1 MKKLLLYFLD
11 EIQLLDEED
20 HAEKFIEYLI
30 SPVITG
36 IKPAS
41 TINLKHCKRKLH
53 DYWNE
58 NGYKILHKH
67 KLNSMVFKESKDNRI
82 LLIYDKNNLYQHL
95 NSDNNFKFLS
105 EFGYKNINQ
114 LESCL
119 EHLKDRG
126 KMAGF
131 PHESGIFLGIPCED
145 VIGFINGDEC
155 LYSGYWKVYTNEY
168 RHNEIFDLYNKSK
181 KLYIFNTLQ
190 NKEDNI
196 KDLYAGDR
204 RRLYKYDN

>member
-1 MKKLLLYFLD
+1 MNNLLLYFLD
-11 EIQLLDEED
+11 ELQSLDEKD

-41 TINLKHCKRKLH
+41 TINLKHCKRKLYT
-53 DYWNE
+53 YWNE
-58 NGYKILHKH
+58 NGYKILLRY
-67 KLNSMVFKESKDNRI
+67 KLESMILKESKDNVI
-82 LLIYDKNNLYQHL
+82 LLVYDKKNLYQHL
-95 NSDNNFKFLS
+95 NLDNNYKFLS
-105 EFGYKNINQ
+105 EFGYKDFNKLGN
-114 LESCL
+114 CL
-119 EHLKDRG
+119 ECLKKRA
-126 KMAGF
+126 KMSEF

-155 LYSGYWKVYTNEY
+155 LYRGYWKVYTNKY

-181 KLYIFNTLQ
+181 KLYIYNTLQ
-190 NKEDNI
+190 NKEGSI
-196 KDLYAGDR
+196 KDLYAGDK